1 MSDSL
6 LMLLEMIEEVLEEA
20 KGDVVPGS
28 SFDYVPAPNADK
40 NDPNVVEIGG
50 ALYVKK
56 PMKFSSRGSSSA
68 AAGKKGEE
76 NAAEII
82 KNYFRENK
90 LTNKYSLQITG
101 GSSAN
106 PDLKIINNLTGEEI
120 KIESKTKI
128 GSSLDF
134 GQGGLKFVGGDNN
147 WQLKASSN
155 RQLNLAM
162 RDSVFQTI
170 ATQLPENA
178 NDATPEILQQL
189 QDELGIKKSLKSFD
203 IQQSPVKNFS
213 HRIAGYYK
221 DKGNKYIIIGD
232 KILGLDNN
240 ASKTK
245 IPNLGD
251 NQIVKDKHGR
261 LLVRFKDHQGSKSYT
276 IAQRPANNF
285 PKNIGLP
292 IEEAL
297 PLIFP

>member
-1 MSDSL
+1 
-6 LMLLEMIEEVLEEA
+6 MIEEVLEEA
-20 KGDVVPGS
+20 KRDVVTGS

-40 NDPNVVEIGG
+40 NDPNVVEIDGV
-50 ALYVKK
+50 LYVKK

-106 PDLKIINNLTGEEI
+106 PDLKIINNLTGEET

-134 GQGGLKFVGGDNN
+134 GQGGLEFVGGDNN

-178 NDATPEILQQL
+178 NYATPEILQQL
-189 QDELGIKKSLKSFD
+189 QDELGIKKSLKAFD

-232 KILGLDNN
+232 KILGLDNT

-251 NQIVKDKHGR
+251 NQIVKDEHGR

-276 IAQRPANNF
+276 AAMRPANNF